1 MMESSYK
8 TPLKKLVKYFESSRD
23 SWKKR
28 AQDAAV
34 EAKLKRNRIK
44 FLEESKAKLKQE
56 NLELKQRLSELESSD
71 VIESTA
77 KKTLATESVSLIL
90 GQASQQNHILHHS
103 YDSLLITM
111 WCQLILAGAISLRAA
126 SRVLAITLPQFNPEA
141 ISIPSWHTG
150 RLWLMRLGYYK
161 LKRAKDIADDWIW
174 IIDHSVQTGTEK
186 CLMILGIRLKDL
198 PKDRSLAY
206 EDVEPIEMFPV
217 TQSNG
222 AIVYEQLEAVVEKT
236 GVPRAI
242 VGDYGSYIKSGIEK
256 FCLKHQGT
264 VYIYDVKHKMAAMLK
279 KVLCGN
285 KRWEMFISLASKTKQ
300 QLQQTPLG
308 ALVPPSHR
316 SKARYMNTEYLLGWG
331 KNMLSFTSQSDE
343 VISQQGYVVSDV
355 KNKLGWI
362 WDFHNEID
370 CWTDLLDITSIT
382 ENFIRNEGVVL
393 DGESELS
400 ELFNTKTLLSDSA
413 VTLQFK
419 QDVLDFV
426 KNESQKAKLGE
437 RLLGSSEIIESVF
450 GKQKFIEKEQSKSG
464 FTGLLLTL
472 GAIVSKTTADVVKQ
486 AMESTPTKT
495 IREWYK
501 EHIKKSLQAKRIDA
515 FNLSVKTA

>member
-1 MMESSYK
+1 M
-8 TPLKKLVKYFESSRD
+8 
-23 SWKKR
+23 
-28 AQDAAV
+28 
-34 EAKLKRNRIK
+34 
-44 FLEESKAKLKQE
+44 
-56 NLELKQRLSELESSD
+56 
-71 VIESTA
+71 
-77 KKTLATESVSLIL
+77 
-90 GQASQQNHILHHS
+90 
-103 YDSLLITM
+103 
-111 WCQLILAGAISLRAA
+111 
-126 SRVLAITLPQFNPEA
+126 
-141 ISIPSWHTG
+141 
-150 RLWLMRLGYYK
+150 
-161 LKRAKDIADDWIW
+161 
-174 IIDHSVQTGTEK
+174 
-186 CLMILGIRLKDL
+186 
-198 PKDRSLAY
+198 
-206 EDVEPIEMFPV
+206 
-217 TQSNG
+217 
-222 AIVYEQLEAVVEKT
+222 
-236 GVPRAI
+236 
-242 VGDYGSYIKSGIEK
+242 
-256 FCLKHQGT
+256 
-264 VYIYDVKHKMAAMLK
+264 
-279 KVLCGN
+279 
-285 KRWEMFISLASKTKQ
+285 
-300 QLQQTPLG
+300 
-308 ALVPPSHR
+308 
-316 SKARYMNTEYLLGWG
+316 
-331 KNMLSFTSQSDE
+331 
-343 VISQQGYVVSDV
+343 ISQQGYVVSDV